1 MESPDLSE
9 IGREVAAQVPGA
21 ETRGTV
27 DGDIC
32 RIVVRTH
39 AGNFAFEWNMA
50 TGAVSTADGLLD
62 WVDEGEGVTPLI
74 IDYFDSMGLADEG
87 WTALWARKDV
97 MDNEAIERIMSKGY
111 EGLFEKR
118 KRALDKLLVQ
128 VEGLSG
134 EDWGEI
140 TRGEREGILD
150 TESGRSYLV
159 LTDAEAESLFYA
171 ECERLFDELGMNAYS
186 KEFREW
192 IYRNA
197 VKEDWFQN
205 EMEEN
210 NLDYAKD
217 IASSSSDEG
226 FENRLVEEAYERGLI
241 AEGDFAK
248 LPDGE
253 PDYGKCLA
261 DKDELIDRF
270 AESMDNEY
278 DDPVDYFED
287 HFGLD
292 MLSDVLKE
300 HPELIDL
307 DEVAAE
313 IKFSDG
319 RGPTLSR
326 WDGYELEI
334 TSDGEDWFI
343 YRMD

>member
-1 MESPDLSE
+1 MFDLSGIGQE
-9 IGREVAAQVPGA
+9 IAEQVPGA
-21 ETRGTV
+21 ETMV
-27 DGDIC
+27 DADGKMR

-39 AGNFAFEWNMA
+39 AGNFAFEWDSES
-50 TGAVSTADGLLD
+50 GALSTPEGLLD
-62 WVDEGEGVTPLI
+62 WTDGAADVAPLI
-74 IDYFDSMGLADEG
+74 IDYFDSMGLTDEG
-87 WTALWARKDV
+87 WTALWAEKDN
-97 MDNEAIERIMSKGY
+97 MDYETMERIMSRGN

-140 TRGEREGILD
+140 TRGEREGMLD

-159 LTDAEAESLFYA
+159 LTDAEAESQFYA
-171 ECERLFDELGMNAYS
+171 ECRHLYDELGLDAYS

-217 IASSSSDEG
+217 IASSPSSEG

-241 AEGDFAK
+241 AEDDFAK

-253 PDYGKCLA
+253 PDYEKCLV
-261 DKDELIDRF
+261 DEDELANML
-270 AESMDNEY
+270 AESMNNEY
-278 DDPVDYFED
+278 DDPIDYFED

-292 MLSDVLKE
+292 MLSDVLRE
-300 HPELIDL
+300 NPHLIDL

-313 IKFSDG
+313 IKYSDG
-319 RGPTLSR
+319 RGPTLST

-334 TSDGEDWFI
+334 TSDDEDWFI
-343 YRMD
+343 YRID